1 MTKQLSVEYR
11 QDPQTSWWT
20 ATVTEES
27 ALVTQGKTLR
37 EARAQV
43 RRALSCVRTD
53 ADELSLRGR
62 TVWDHRSDLPP
73 KMLAMLARAADLRV
87 QSLDVD
93 DDLDRVT
100 SEAVHEL
107 LNERKLSYR
116 ATGQLL
122 GITHQRVEQ
131 IAKRELQA

>member
-1 MTKQLSVEYR
+1 MR
-11 QDPQTSWWT
+11 DD
-20 ATVTEES
+20 TED
-27 ALVTQGKTLR
+27 V
-37 EARAQV
+37 
-43 RRALSCVRTD
+43 C
-53 ADELSLRGR
+53 LRGR

-73 KMLAMLARAADLRV
+73 QVIAMLAHAADLRV

-93 DDLDRVT
+93 DELERAT
-100 SEAVHEL
+100 SQVVHQL

-131 IAKRELQA
+131 IAKREAQS